1 MTTILLSRDVF
12 GLWLNDE
19 GLLGEGVEVGCAF
32 GHNAA
37 TILSQWKGQRLYLV
51 DPWVRQPPEVY
62 REDTETVDYEQWYK
76 DCCALAERDP
86 RAVIRR
92 EFSVEAAKGFED
104 GSLDFAYIDGN
115 HSYGAVLADLD
126 AWWGKI
132 KPRGVLCGHDLY
144 QATEPPHFC
153 EVESAVTRWMHEHS
167 QPFQF
172 TPACSSWWSRK
183 P

>member
-32 GHNAA
+32 GANAA

-62 REDTETVDYEQWYK
+62 REDTENVDYEHWYE
-76 DCCALAERDP
+76 DCCRLAERDP
-86 RAVIRR
+86 RVVIKR
-92 EFSVEAAKGFED
+92 EFSVEAAKEFAD
-104 GSLDFAYIDGN
+104 GSLDWCYIDAR
-115 HSYGAVLADLD
+115 HDYSAVLADLD
-126 AWWGKI
+126 AWAPKVKSG
-132 KPRGVLCGHDLY
+132 GMLAGHDFY
-144 QATEPPHFC
+144 TSHEPPHFC
-153 EVESAVTRWMHEHS
+153 EVEEAVTRWMRERN